1 MKIYTRKGDSGE
13 TSLYGGKRVSKNS
26 DRIEAYGTVDELNSI
41 LGIALT
47 KEPAD
52 RTNEILVRLQQELFI
67 LGADLATPAGSKTR
81 IDRIQHK
88 DIEQLESIID
98 ELEDYLPSLKHFI
111 LPGGSE
117 CGATLHLA
125 RTVCRRAERAA
136 VACAESENNQ
146 VSTES
151 IIYLNR
157 FSDLLFVL
165 ARYENHQSG
174 AEETPWKGE

>member
-1 MKIYTRKGDSGE
+1 MNIYTRKGDSGN
-13 TSLYGGKRVSKNS
+13 TSLYGGERVSKHS

-47 KEPAD
+47 QEPAN
-52 RTNEILVRLQQELFI
+52 RTKEILVRLQQELFI

-88 DIEQLESIID
+88 DIKHLESFID
-98 ELEDYLPSLKHFI
+98 ELEDYLPPLKNFI
-111 LPGGSE
+111 LPGGSR

-136 VACAESENNQ
+136 VTCTKTENHQ
-146 VSTES
+146 ISTES